1 MAPHQVSP
9 IPAQAAPVTLAPP
22 PTTNRPTSAV
32 ISASALG
39 SGGPSD
45 WEHLTTA
52 GPDVD
57 DTEKFNFKEK
67 PPKNTDFVEL
77 PSNTQTPLSSTATPQ
92 GSPAPH
98 VPPQSGSPGPPA
110 QVPARKP
117 VRSPE
122 ISTPPIRKPVPS
134 PPELSTEPPEVPSHP
149 PPPIPCQTF
158 PEEEPEEKP
167 TLAQTERIDVSPVTS
182 EPQNPVP
189 EQPLVR
195 TDSDAISPDGTID
208 GVIEA
213 WSRPVAEIK
222 PLLQQPTE
230 HTRTSTASSLGD
242 VSRVATPAS
251 SHAQATSQHGSPMT
265 VTKAET
271 PAPPSV
277 VTIVDPYADLDPWY
291 KSSLTRY
298 VTMLR
303 KEMETESEEEKF
315 KIFTAFTSKEIKLR
329 EILYNIE
336 PVSEETP
343 AKPKLEKLKTDQ
355 LDSSDRDD
363 LQFSPGGRPIFE
375 SPTYP
380 LSGSRSA
387 TNGLHRSASHPA
399 RRRESGQGSV
409 GIPASEN
416 PGSLSVE
423 SPSQPLRSTS
433 VPPGASSALSPKE
446 APRPAYTPFRYTE
459 GPQRGSEPLRLE
471 RPAYQAYSALRLA
484 SAESGRVMAHAP
496 PESTPRIS
504 TPSARGEHDET
515 FLGLIRAKS
524 VAYKAHPFLNVAR
537 PGTADPLKK
546 GIASAIF
553 EELRTIVPST
563 SPKTTENPDV
573 QAMRKR
579 IDSFPDDFAF
589 ISKAIEAWDR
599 GASLREAALNK
610 QRHERQEESEHQID
624 AMFNDKE
631 IGYSDINV
639 LENEFKQTEAQK
651 QLNEERKEFEK
662 FVEIVFSRIDERLQ
676 SEIVELQGQYEVT
689 LGHLNSEAAAA
700 QAGTGSKSANRF
712 KLSHAM
718 RNTVDIFQKL
728 ELRHRKRVETVLE
741 RERRRK
747 KAERRFFAFL
757 GDSTALKD
765 MDRDF
770 ENREKRLLLDA
781 AQHKDARANK
791 LMDSFDEA
799 SMRGIGENQ
808 LLLDDI
814 ALKIEKVDE
823 ELIKN
828 MAGVAPG
835 AHRTLNATLEFVK
848 FLGVD
853 SESILQAFGT
863 ADRILND
870 ADYEVSVCEA
880 KVANSNADIFR
891 RLEEEKKK
899 EDKKIDDDLA
909 SRIASL
915 QEAYQDILSDIQN
928 VLDMMAKAGIKPSGG
943 PAGWSSSPP
952 PPVPALPSTLPEPIS
967 GPTPAPPLA
976 STPTPAPPA
985 VSPPSQETE
994 QQERLRKALEDAKRR
1009 NAAKFSAPP

>member
-1 MAPHQVSP
+1 M
-9 IPAQAAPVTLAPP
+9 
-22 PTTNRPTSAV
+22 
-32 ISASALG
+32 
-39 SGGPSD
+39 
-45 WEHLTTA
+45 
-52 GPDVD
+52 
-57 DTEKFNFKEK
+57 
-67 PPKNTDFVEL
+67 
-77 PSNTQTPLSSTATPQ
+77 
-92 GSPAPH
+92 
-98 VPPQSGSPGPPA
+98 
-110 QVPARKP
+110 
-117 VRSPE
+117 
-122 ISTPPIRKPVPS
+122 
-134 PPELSTEPPEVPSHP
+134 
-149 PPPIPCQTF
+149 
-158 PEEEPEEKP
+158 
-167 TLAQTERIDVSPVTS
+167 SPVAS
-182 EPQNPVP
+182 EPQKPVSQ
-189 EQPLVR
+189 QPLVR
-195 TDSDAISPDGTID
+195 TDSAAVSPDGTID
-208 GVIEA
+208 GIIEA

-222 PLLQQPTE
+222 PLPQKSAE

-242 VSRVATPAS
+242 VPRVATPAS
-251 SHAQATSQHGSPMT
+251 SQAQTTSQHGSPMT
-265 VTKAET
+265 VTKTGT

-315 KIFTAFTSKEIKLR
+315 KIFTAFTSKEAKLR

-336 PVSEETP
+336 PVSETAP

-355 LDSSDRDD
+355 FGSSGKDD
-363 LQFSPGGRPIFE
+363 LQYSPGGRPIFE

-387 TNGLHRSASHPA
+387 VDGLHRSASHPV
-399 RRRESGQGSV
+399 RPRQNSTQGSAGTPV
-409 GIPASEN
+409 SAHT
-416 PGSLSVE
+416 GSPSVE
-423 SPSQPLRSTS
+423 SPSQPPRSTS
-433 VPPGASSALSPKE
+433 VPPEASSALSPKE
-446 APRPAYTPFRYTE
+446 VPRPAYTPFRYTE
-459 GPQRGSEPLRLE
+459 GPQRGSEPLRFE

-484 SAESGRVMAHAP
+484 SAESGRAMAHAP
-496 PESTPRIS
+496 PEPTPRIA

-524 VAYKAHPFLNVAR
+524 VAYKAHPLSGMAR

-553 EELRTIVPST
+553 EELRTIVPFT
-563 SPKTTENPDV
+563 LPKAAENPQV
-573 QAMRKR
+573 QSMRKQ

-589 ISKAIEAWDR
+589 IPKAIEAWDR
-599 GASLREAALNK
+599 GASLRDAALNK
-610 QRHERQEESEHQID
+610 QRRERQEESEHHID

-651 QLNEERKEFEK
+651 QLNEERREFEK

-676 SEIVELQGQYEVT
+676 SEVVELQGQYEVALVQLT
-689 LGHLNSEAAAA
+689 SEISGA
-700 QAGTGSKSANRF
+700 QSGNASKSGSRF
-712 KLSHAM
+712 MLSHAM
-718 RNTVDIFQKL
+718 KNTVDIFQKL

-814 ALKIEKVDE
+814 ALKVEKVDE

-853 SESILQAFGT
+853 SESILQAFGA

-880 KVANSNADIFR
+880 QVANSSADIFR

-928 VLDMMAKAGIKPSGG
+928 VLEMMAKAGIKPSGG

-952 PPVPALPSTLPEPIS
+952 PPVPAIPSTLPEPVS
-967 GPTPAPPLA
+967 GL
-976 STPTPAPPA
+976 TPTPLIAS
-985 VSPPSQETE
+985 SPTPTVAKPQETE
-994 QQERLRKALEDAKRR
+994 QQERLRKALEDAKKR
-1009 NAAKFSAPP
+1009 NAAKFQAPP